1 MSVKGHPMR
10 AAMGCGLRGVK
21 GAYLE
26 KVDLGGAELFHDV
39 HGSAT
44 LRTSPDGR
52 CFSLVCGIC
61 CWDLMVEQV
70 TAERE

>member
-1 MSVKGHPMR
+1 MR

-26 KVDLGGAELFHDV
+26 EVDLGGTELFHEV
-39 HGSAT
+39 HGPTT

-52 CFSLVCGIC
+52 CFSLACCVC
-61 CWDLMVEQV
+61 CWELMVEQV
-70 TAERE
+70 AAQGE